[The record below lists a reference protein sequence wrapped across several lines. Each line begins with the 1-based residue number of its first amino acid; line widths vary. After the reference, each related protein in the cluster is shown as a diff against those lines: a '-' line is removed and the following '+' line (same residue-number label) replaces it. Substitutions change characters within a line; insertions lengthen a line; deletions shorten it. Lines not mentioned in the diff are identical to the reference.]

1 MHPRRTCV
9 NCGACQDVNARTRA
23 AWFAMCSTAP
33 SVERPSFRT
42 RRDGTMR
49 MERSARGRS
58 TRDDSN
64 RFRSIPTSIFR
75 RSAATSSETRCGQT
89 WSKEPRTGDGPGSGI
104 AGIRAIA
111 AGSPRGPLRRLPT
124 GSIMST
130 SRRRRQRC
138 RRCDNLCGK
147 ASLLAARHGNRPRPT
162 SSGLTWP
169 RDGRAVLG
177 VLRLL
182 TTAESPSFAPVP
194 GFPVFSP
201 WTVWTRGRH
210 DTGVQQAPRRTPW
223 AGSRYHASTGERS

>member
-1 MHPRRTCV
+1 
-9 NCGACQDVNARTRA
+9 
-23 AWFAMCSTAP
+23 
-33 SVERPSFRT
+33 
-42 RRDGTMR
+42 MR
-49 MERSARGRS
+49 MARSARGRS
-58 TRDDSN
+58 TKDDSS
-64 RFRSIPTSIFR
+64 RFRSRPTSISS
-75 RSAATSSETRCGQT
+75 RSVATSSETRCGQT
-89 WSKEPRTGDGPGSGI
+89 WLKEPKTGDGPGSGI

-111 AGSPRGPLRRLPT
+111 AGSPPGPLRRRPT

-182 TTAESPSFAPVP
+182 PTAESPSFIPVP
-194 GFPVFSP
+194 SFPLPSPIILRLCPAVFLGLRLHP
-201 WTVWTRGRH
+201 CR
-210 DTGVQQAPRRTPW
+210 
-223 AGSRYHASTGERS
+223 